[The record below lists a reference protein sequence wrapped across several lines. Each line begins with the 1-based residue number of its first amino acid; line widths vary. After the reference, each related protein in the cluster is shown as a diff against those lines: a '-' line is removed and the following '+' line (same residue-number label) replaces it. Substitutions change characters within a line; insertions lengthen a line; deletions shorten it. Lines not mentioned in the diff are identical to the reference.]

1 MPKQSAV
8 DTTTVSVSAEASL
21 SAPSID
27 GSSAVKSEPACPDD
41 MYETSQVPRDVYGTS
56 QLPRYTEIKTE
67 LPEDIEVD
75 VENPSPMP
83 NNQSHDTQVDKYVE
97 QIMKLT
103 HIQCYQNNSAL
114 MCPSITAICLSL
126 CQLLVYLVI
135 SCLLFVQVQTT

>member
-1 MPKQSAV
+1 M
-8 DTTTVSVSAEASL
+8 TVSVSAQATL
-21 SAPSID
+21 SAPGID
-27 GSSAVKSEPACPDD
+27 GSSVVKSEPACPDD
-41 MYETSQVPRDVYGTS
+41 MYETSQLPQDVCETSQVPEDVYETS

-103 HIQCYQNNSAL
+103 HVQCYQNNSAL
-114 MCPSITAICLSL
+114 MCPSVTAICLSL
-126 CQLLVYLVI
+126 CQLL
-135 SCLLFVQVQTT
+135 

>member
-1 MPKQSAV
+1 M
-8 DTTTVSVSAEASL
+8 TVSFSAEATL
-21 SAPSID
+21 SALSID
-27 GSSAVKSEPACPDD
+27 GSSLVKPEPACPDD
-41 MYETSQVPRDVYGTS
+41 MCGTSQLSRDVYETSQLPRYTEMKTS

-97 QIMKLT
+97 EIMKLT
-103 HIQCYQNNSAL
+103 HVQCYQNNSEL

-126 CQLLVYLVI
+126 CQLL
-135 SCLLFVQVQTT
+135 